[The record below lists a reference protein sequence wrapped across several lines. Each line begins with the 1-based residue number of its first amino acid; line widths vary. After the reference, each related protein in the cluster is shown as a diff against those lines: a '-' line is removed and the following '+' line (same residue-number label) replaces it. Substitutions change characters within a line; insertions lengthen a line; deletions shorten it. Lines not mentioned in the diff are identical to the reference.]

1 MRGVRGR
8 EGEEMSFVLVKELR
22 GGDGVDLAYRRD
34 CGLCTHGTRML
45 KHRIGDEEKKEKQST
60 GQLEVP

>member
-1 MRGVRGR
+1 
-8 EGEEMSFVLVKELR
+8 MSFVLVKELR

-34 CGLCTHGTRML
+34 CGLCTHGTNIL
-45 KHRIGDEEKKEKQST
+45 KRRIGHEGKKEKQST